1 MSGAIRGSLGDN
13 EWFSQ
18 SDEPETHLL
27 KKRGIRNPSDRAAGV
42 VPPKF
47 GVPPCCRGMEM

>member
-1 MSGAIRGSLGDN
+1 MRTMNNSSK
-13 EWFSQ
+13 

-47 GVPPCCRGMEM
+47 GVPPCCRGMEMCGFI